1 LNCYNKGGTYYVDEF
16 NACVHK
22 YEDER
27 EFEKIFRD
35 LESELGLPWF
45 HFVYKDKKKIGILL
59 YERYF
64 LFGSQ
69 KHTIK

>member
-1 LNCYNKGGTYYVDEF
+1 LNSYNKGGTYYVDEF

-45 HFVYKDKKKIGILL
+45 HFVYKDKKKLAYYYMKDVFSLGV
-59 YERYF
+59 R
-64 LFGSQ
+64 STQ
-69 KHTIK
+69 